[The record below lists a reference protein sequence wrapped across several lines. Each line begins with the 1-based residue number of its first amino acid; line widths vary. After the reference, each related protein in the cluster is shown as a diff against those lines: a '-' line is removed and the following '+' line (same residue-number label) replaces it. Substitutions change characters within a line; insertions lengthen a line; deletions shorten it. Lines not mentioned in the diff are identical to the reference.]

1 MKNKNDGGPAFSV
14 IQSGVND
21 QGVMD
26 EVWSDDGMS
35 LRDYLAAKALT
46 GFLSDSNVTV
56 KNDEGANK
64 LAASCYGVA
73 DAMLKERIK

>member
-1 MKNKNDGGPAFSV
+1 MSENKYDGGPAFPV

-35 LRDYLAAKALT
+35 LRDYFAAKAMQSFILT
-46 GFLSDSNVTV
+46 LEKSTAVRDTPDVPLI
-56 KNDEGANK
+56 A
-64 LAASCYGVA
+64 YGMA
-73 DAMLKERIK
+73 DLMLKERNK